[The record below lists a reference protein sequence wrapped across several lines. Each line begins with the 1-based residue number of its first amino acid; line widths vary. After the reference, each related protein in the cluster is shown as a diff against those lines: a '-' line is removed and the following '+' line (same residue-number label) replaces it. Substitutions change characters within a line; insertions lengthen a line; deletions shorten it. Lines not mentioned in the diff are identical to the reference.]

1 MTLSTFF
8 TVASD
13 RRERGEIVLLS
24 GSLATHP
31 ARARHRAPGVGE
43 ARRLLRQFR
52 FAQATGAIE
61 RRLLLDGTYAIERQS
76 PDTASPPPP
85 QVIRRS
91 PALIDA
97 SQLWSV
103 VNDEALLEGPQA
115 VRELHWFKASY
126 DVASTLLI
134 MRHRSGLTQRR
145 LGAAAGIPPDRISD
159 IENGTG
165 NPTLHTLVSLSRA
178 LGAEVRISGRGEH
191 VEAAPGAV

>member
-8 TVASD
+8 TVESD
-13 RRERGEIVLLS
+13 CRQGGEIVLLS

-31 ARARHRAPGVGE
+31 VRARHHAPGVGE
-43 ARRLLRQFR
+43 ARRLLREVR
-52 FAQATGAIE
+52 SAQAAGAIE

-91 PALIDA
+91 PALIEA

-115 VRELHWFKASY
+115 VRDLCWFRARY
-126 DVASTLLI
+126 DVASTLLM
-134 MRHRSGLTQRR
+134 MRLQSGLTQRR
-145 LGAAAGIPPDRISD
+145 LATCTGIPQDRISD
-159 IENGTG
+159 IENGVG
-165 NPTLHTLVSLSRA
+165 NPTLHTLVSLGEA
-178 LGAEVRISGRGEH
+178 LGADVTIRTRGRP
-191 VEAAPGAV
+191 AAARPVV